1 VLRWLARRLLRMAV
15 LLVAVSMVTFALF
28 FLTPG
33 DPAVRSVPR
42 GASPEVIAQVRHRMG
57 LDQPLWRQYLDFLH
71 GPDRIGIGR
80 PSGILNW
87 PPNLGYSF
95 KNQEPVLDTI
105 LDRLPVTASLVAGA
119 VAMWLLLGIPI
130 GVQAALLPRS
140 LRDRLAMLFALVG
153 VSMPAFLLGL
163 GLIYLF
169 YFRLRLLPAPGYVPL
184 TRDPLGWFSH
194 LLLPWFSLAF
204 TYAAV
209 YSRVVRSNMLEVTG
223 EDYVRTARAK
233 GLPERQVVTRHVLR
247 ASLTPVVT
255 MLGLD
260 VGLLLGGAVITEVV
274 FGLNGVGQLAI
285 RALTNVDLPVIV
297 GTVLFAAC
305 FVMLCNLL
313 VDLVYVVLD
322 PRIRTGSTAS

>member
-1 VLRWLARRLLRMAV
+1 VSGMLAFLVRRALRMAV
-15 LLVAVSMVTFALF
+15 LLLAVSMVTFALF

-33 DPAVRSVPR
+33 DPAVQSVPR
-42 GASPEVIAQVRHRMG
+42 GASPEVITQVRHRMG
-57 LDQPLWRQYLDFLH
+57 LDQPIWKQYLDFLH

-80 PSGILNW
+80 PSGLLNW

-119 VAMWLLLGIPI
+119 AVLWLLLGIPI
-130 GVQAALLPRS
+130 GIQAALAPRS
-140 LRDRLAMLFALVG
+140 VRDRLAMLFALVG

-169 YFRLRLLPAPGYVPL
+169 YFRWRLLPAPGYVPL
-184 TRDPLGWFSH
+184 TRDPVGWFTH
-194 LLLPWFSLAF
+194 LLLPWFCLAF

-209 YSRVVRSNMLEVTG
+209 YSRVVRTNMLEVAG

-233 GLPERQVVTRHVLR
+233 GLPEGRVVTRHVFR

-260 VGLLLGGAVITEVV
+260 IGPLLGGAVIVEAV
-274 FGLNGVGQLAI
+274 FGLNGVGTLAI

-297 GTVLFAAC
+297 GTVLFAAL
-305 FVMLCNLL
+305 FVMLFNLA
-313 VDLVYVVLD
+313 VDVLYVVLD
-322 PRIRTGSTAS
+322 PRVRSA

>member
-1 VLRWLARRLLRMAV
+1 MLAFLVRRVLRMAV
-15 LLVAVSMVTFALF
+15 LLLAVSMVTFALF

-33 DPAVRSVPR
+33 DPAVQSVPR

-57 LDQPLWRQYLDFLH
+57 LDQPIWKQYLDFLH

-80 PSGILNW
+80 PSGLLNW

-119 VAMWLLLGIPI
+119 AVLWLLLGIPI
-130 GVQAALLPRS
+130 GIQAALAPRS
-140 LRDRLAMLFALVG
+140 VRDRLAMLFALVG

-169 YFRLRLLPAPGYVPL
+169 YFRWRLLPAPGYVPL
-184 TRDPLGWFSH
+184 TRDPVGWFTH
-194 LLLPWFSLAF
+194 LLLPWFCLAF

-209 YSRVVRSNMLEVTG
+209 YSRVVRTNMLEVAG

-233 GLPERQVVTRHVLR
+233 GLPEGRVVTRHVFR

-260 VGLLLGGAVITEVV
+260 IGLLLGGAVIVEAV
-274 FGLNGVGQLAI
+274 FGLNGVGTLAI

-297 GTVLFAAC
+297 GTVLFAAL
-305 FVMLCNLL
+305 FVMLFNLA
-313 VDLVYVVLD
+313 VDVLYVVLD
-322 PRIRTGSTAS
+322 PRVRSA

>member
-1 VLRWLARRLLRMAV
+1 VSGMLAFLVRRALRMAV
-15 LLVAVSMVTFALF
+15 LLLAVSMVTFALF

-33 DPAVRSVPR
+33 DPAVQSVPR

-57 LDQPLWRQYLDFLH
+57 LDQPIWKQYLGFLH

-80 PSGILNW
+80 PSGLLNW

-119 VAMWLLLGIPI
+119 AVLWLLLGIPI
-130 GVQAALLPRS
+130 GIQAALAPRS
-140 LRDRLAMLFALVG
+140 VRDRLAMLFALVG

-169 YFRLRLLPAPGYVPL
+169 YFRWRLLPAPGYVPL
-184 TRDPLGWFSH
+184 TRDPVGWFTH
-194 LLLPWFSLAF
+194 LLLPWFCLAF

-209 YSRVVRSNMLEVTG
+209 YSRVVRTNMLEVAG

-233 GLPERQVVTRHVLR
+233 GLPEGRVVTRHVFR

-260 VGLLLGGAVITEVV
+260 IGLLLGGAVIVEAV
-274 FGLNGVGQLAI
+274 FGLNGVGTLAI

-297 GTVLFAAC
+297 GTVLFAAL
-305 FVMLCNLL
+305 FVMLFNLA
-313 VDLVYVVLD
+313 VDVLYVVLD
-322 PRIRTGSTAS
+322 PRVRSA

>member
-1 VLRWLARRLLRMAV
+1 VSGLGRFLVRRLLRMA
-15 LLVAVSMVTFALF
+15 LLLLAVSMVTFALF

-33 DPAVRSVPR
+33 DPAVQSVPR
-42 GASPEVIAQVRHRMG
+42 GASPEVLAQVRHRMG
-57 LDQPLWRQYLDFLH
+57 LDQPLWKQYRDFLH
-71 GPDRIGIGR
+71 GPDRIGNGR

-119 VAMWLLLGIPI
+119 AVLWLLLGIPI
-130 GVQAALLPRS
+130 GIQAALVPRT

-163 GLIYLF
+163 GLIYLL

-184 TRDPLGWFSH
+184 TRDPVGWFTH

-209 YSRVVRSNMLEVTG
+209 YSRIVRTNMLEVSG

-233 GLPERQVVTRHVLR
+233 GLPERQVVTRHMFR

-260 VGLLLGGAVITEVV
+260 IGLLLGGAVIIEVV
-274 FGLNGVGQLAI
+274 FGLNGIGTMAV

-297 GTVLFAAC
+297 GTVLFAAFC
-305 FVMLCNLL
+305 VMVFNLA
-313 VDLVYVVLD
+313 VDLLYAVLD
-322 PRIRTGSTAS
+322 PRVRTG